1 MVSAQAEALWRV
13 SAMLIDCDS
22 CAVRGDACTDC
33 VMSVLVAPP
42 PVVEWDE
49 DERRALA
56 LLADAGLLPR
66 LRLVAPLDVVPT
78 DPAAPA
84 VGPALSAPV
93 APPTPVQPAI
103 PLGDPFATGPRQRS
117 RPTRRPD
124 AAGPGRRGR
133 RAG

>member
-1 MVSAQAEALWRV
+1 
-13 SAMLIDCDS
+13 MLIDCDS
-22 CAVRGDACTDC
+22 CEVRGDACSDC
-33 VMSVLVAPP
+33 VMSVLLAPP

-49 DERRALA
+49 DERRALE

-66 LRLVAPLDVVPT
+66 LRLGTALDVVPT
-78 DPAAPA
+78 DA
-84 VGPALSAPV
+84 GALV
-93 APPTPVQPAI
+93 AEHPPPLPVQPAI
-103 PLGDPFATGPRQRS
+103 PLGEPFAAGPRQRT

>member
-1 MVSAQAEALWRV
+1 
-13 SAMLIDCDS
+13 MLIDCDT
-22 CAVRGDACTDC
+22 CAARGDACSDC
-33 VMSVLVAPP
+33 VLSVLLAPP

-66 LRLVAPLDVVPT
+66 LRLVTPLDVIATGDAGIGDTVG
-78 DPAAPA
+78 DDAAFEAPA
-84 VGPALSAPV
+84 PPAPLP
-93 APPTPVQPAI
+93 PVQQVTG
-103 PLGDPFATGPRQRS
+103 LGEPFTPGPRQRT

>member
-1 MVSAQAEALWRV
+1 
-13 SAMLIDCDS
+13 MLIDCDT
-22 CAVRGDACTDC
+22 CAVRGDACADC
-33 VMSVLVAPP
+33 VMSVLLAPA

-66 LRLVAPLDVVPT
+66 LRLVALRDVVQT
-78 DPAAPA
+78 DAAAPGEPA
-84 VGPALSAPV
+84 V
-93 APPTPVQPAI
+93 PTEPLPLPQQTI
-103 PLGDPFATGPRQRS
+103 PLGEPFAAGPRQRT

>member
-1 MVSAQAEALWRV
+1 
-13 SAMLIDCDS
+13 MLIDCDS
-22 CAVRGDACTDC
+22 CAVRGDACSDC

-78 DPAAPA
+78 DPATAAVRPA
-84 VGPALSAPV
+84 SPTPV
-93 APPTPVQPAI
+93 APPPTPVQPAI
-103 PLGDPFATGPRQRS
+103 PLGDPFATGPRQRT

>member
-1 MVSAQAEALWRV
+1 
-13 SAMLIDCDS
+13 MLIDCDT
-22 CAVRGDACTDC
+22 CAARGDACSDC
-33 VMSVLVAPP
+33 VLSVLLAPP

-66 LRLVAPLDVVPT
+66 LRLVTPLDIVPT
-78 DPAAPA
+78 DGAVAAEHA
-84 VGPALSAPV
+84 VPSAPL
-93 APPTPVQPAI
+93 PPSQQAI
-103 PLGDPFATGPRQRS
+103 PLGEPFAPGPRQRT

-124 AAGPGRRGR
+124 AAGPGRPGR